1 MKNVIRAGAWNPAVR
16 LLAVCVFAADVCPVA
31 VAQGTGTVLSEQ
43 GCGRATAYSEFNKI
57 VTVGQR
63 THVSWLDSAGG
74 RFLVRIRTFDR
85 AKDVWSPV
93 YTAGEAYESH
103 GGPSLAAD
111 SAGYLH
117 IVYYPHHHPF
127 RYRRSQRPN
136 DASAWTEEKRFGK
149 KCTYS
154 SLICLPDDTLVLA
167 CRQSSPKRWLL
178 NLYTKAPDGEWT
190 GPRTLLHG
198 AAAAGYTRWQGAL
211 AQGADGKTLHM
222 SFMLYEQTLGEIG
235 YAVGYL
241 ESTDSGVSWGRP
253 AKGTIKLPAS
263 PETIEVVAGA
273 RTPDGQMNFRP
284 GNIALDPDG
293 MPWVIYSRL
302 DRQPYETFIAHPAK
316 SGWKKISILP
326 AVRAKWPDRATKT
339 PGGIVFDKDGVM
351 YLAVT
356 TVDANVSAAEAMW
369 GHPSAEVI
377 LLVSRDKGRTFI
389 VHAVSAKDDH
399 VPNWLPNLERPT
411 GHLPTG
417 IPSLIYTHG
426 HRGANNKEIMSND
439 VLWCDV
445 RALIGA
451 D

>member
-1 MKNVIRAGAWNPAVR
+1 MKNVIRPGGWKSGIR
-16 LLAVCVFAADVCPVA
+16 LLAVCVFAAGVCPAA
-31 VAQGTGTVLSEQ
+31 VAKGTGTVLSEQ

-63 THVSWLDSAGG
+63 THVSWLDSVGG
-74 RFLVRIRTFDR
+74 RFMVRIRTFDR
-85 AKDVWSPV
+85 AKDAWSPV
-93 YTAGEAYESH
+93 YTVGEAYDNH

-111 SAGYLH
+111 NSGYLH

-136 DASAWTEEKRFGK
+136 DASAWTEEKHFGK

-167 CRQSSPKRWLL
+167 CRQSSPKQWLL

-190 GPRTLLHG
+190 GPKTILHG
-198 AAAAGYTRWQGAL
+198 AAKAGYTRWQGAL
-211 AQGADGKTLHM
+211 AQTADGKTLHM

-241 ESTDSGVSWGRP
+241 KSTDSSASWGRP
-253 AKGTIKLPAS
+253 AKEAIELPVS
-263 PETIEVVAGA
+263 PATIEIVAGA
-273 RTPDGQMNFRP
+273 RAPDGRTNFRP
-284 GNIALDPDG
+284 GNIAIDPDG

-302 DRQPYETFIAHPAK
+302 DRQPYETFIAHPAG

-326 AVRAKWPDRATKT
+326 AVRAKWPDRAAKT
-339 PGGIVFDKDGVM
+339 PGGIAFDKDGVM

-356 TVDANVSAAEAMW
+356 TIDANVSAAEAMW
-369 GHPSAEVI
+369 GHPSAEVV
-377 LLVSRDKGRTFI
+377 LLVSRDKGRTFSAY
-389 VHAVSAKDDH
+389 AVSAKDDS

-411 GHLPTG
+411 GHRPTG
-417 IPSLIYTHG
+417 VPSLIYTHG
-426 HRGANNKEIMSND
+426 HRGGNNKQIMSND
-439 VLWCDV
+439 VVWCDV
-445 RALIGA
+445 RSLIGA
-451 D
+451 N